1 MSTLVRVLL
10 VDDHTLVRTGLRLLL
25 EKEGNVE
32 VVGEAEDADEAVSL
46 AVALKPDIVLMDISL
61 HESDGIGATHRITQL
76 HPETRVIAL
85 TMHTEEAYLLKFLD
99 AGGVGFI
106 RKSAVDRDLIQAI
119 HSVMR
124 GEIFLEK
131 EGVQVMARRHYGLPS
146 PVSNH
151 EPGPEVLSDRER
163 QVIELVAKGYT
174 CREIGDQLSL
184 SPRTV
189 ETYRERIMSKLSLS
203 HRSELV
209 EFALRHRL
217 LQS

>member
-1 MSTLVRVLL
+1 MSTLIRVLL

-25 EKEGNVE
+25 EKEGVE
-32 VVGEAEDADEAVSL
+32 VIGEAEDADGAVSL
-46 AVALKPDIVLMDISL
+46 AGELRPDIVLMDISL
-61 HESDGIGATHRITQL
+61 QKSDGIDGTRRIMQL
-76 HPETRVIAL
+76 YPETRIIAL

-99 AGGVGFI
+99 AGGVGFV

-124 GEIFLEK
+124 GEIFLK
-131 EGVQVMARRHYGLPS
+131 HEGVQVMARRHYGNS
-146 PVSNH
+146 SQIDDH
-151 EPGPEVLSDRER
+151 EPGPEMLSDRER

-184 SPRTV
+184 SPRTI
-189 ETYRERIMSKLSLS
+189 ETYRERIMNKLKLS